1 MMLNY
6 KKFALLGQFTK
17 SKHTLFGET
26 ITKGENITA
35 ILVNYTHKRFQ
46 LDAGMMFPFTNNY
59 KTGKERVNKVAPY
72 SSWTYSK
79 ETGQMAIIKLSYNFE
94 FGKKYNAAKRRTN
107 NSDRESG
114 ILNVDK

>member
-17 SKHTLFGET
+17 NKHTLFGET
-26 ITKGENITA
+26 ITKGETVTA
-35 ILVNYTHKRFQ
+35 ILVNSPLKCFQ
-46 LDAGMMFPFTNNY
+46 LGVCMLFPFTNNY
-59 KTGKERVNKVAPY
+59 KTGKERVSMVAPY